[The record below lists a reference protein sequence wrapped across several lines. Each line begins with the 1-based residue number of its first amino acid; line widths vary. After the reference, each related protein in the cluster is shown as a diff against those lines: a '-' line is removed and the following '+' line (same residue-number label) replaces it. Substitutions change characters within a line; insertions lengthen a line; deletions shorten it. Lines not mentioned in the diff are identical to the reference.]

1 LDADHVLRD
10 SPISSLFQSVRAE
23 SGWGQRWTQHHRILR
38 GEYHL
43 VKPRRGTRS
52 RCRSAPL
59 CDRWRGPLPGTA
71 AGTFRCGR
79 CECRH
84 LSPPPASARVCFF
97 SNSLRPTS
105 QPANAPGP
113 RSSCRGI
120 SDDRE
125 RSSRNGGRNHPGTPS
140 EIKSECW
147 ATSSRIRGRLPPE
160 SAHIPPDRVWVA
172 RFRCRV
178 GLLRCPGI
186 AV

>member
-1 LDADHVLRD
+1 MAVRPPLSPAAMAPAASADGVAADASAGICRRRRRVHEYA
-10 SPISSLFQSVRAE
+10 SS
-23 SGWGQRWTQHHRILR
+23 RIL
-38 GEYHL
+38 
-43 VKPRRGTRS
+43 
-52 RCRSAPL
+52 
-59 CDRWRGPLPGTA
+59 
-71 AGTFRCGR
+71 CGQ
-79 CECRH
+79 H
-84 LSPPPASARVCFF
+84 P
-97 SNSLRPTS
+97 
-105 QPANAPGP
+105 QPAHAPGL

-120 SDDRE
+120 SDDRA

-186 AV
+186 AVSLPRPAGRHRRVPAGQSRNSDQAGRAPRFFGLIKRAPAF